1 MFLVFLGGDGRRIP
15 AKMVAEAVTDAAAGR
30 TEVIVSS
37 ACWFV
42 AYDGADRVRSVVV
55 ASAPLIFPIS
65 QRTCICIV
73 LSFDSSSEYLF
84 ARIAE
89 GILTKVAGLGLHATK
104 KMAACFA

>member
-37 ACWFV
+37 AYWFV
-42 AYDGADRVRSVVV
+42 AYDGAYRVRSVVV